1 MISNDKKQSK
11 VVHYSDS
18 LKEYLTVQFD
28 GNGMPLYSTSSR
40 KYISENR
47 NLDICVADTGSCA
60 VVVVNRTGGLRFK
73 YTGPPLSIN
82 TSFKPGVITTDN
94 YGQILTADSHNERI
108 HILDQD
114 GQFLRYIVVQKSG
127 CPFSLSIDI
136 KNRLFLAGKKNGN
149 IKIIS
154 YT

>member
-28 GNGMPLYSTSSR
+28 GNGIPLYSTSSR
-40 KYISENR
+40 KHISENR
-47 NLDICVADTGSCA
+47 NLDICVADKGSCA

-73 YTGPPLSIN
+73 YTGPSPNI
-82 TSFKPGVITTDN
+82 SFKPGVIVTDN

-114 GQFLRYIVVQKSG
+114 GKFLRYIVVQTSD
-127 CPFSLSIDI
+127 CPFSLSVDI
-136 KNRLFLAGKKNGN
+136 KNRLFLAGEKSGN
-149 IKIIS
+149 IMVIS

>member
-1 MISNDKKQSK
+1 
-11 VVHYSDS
+11 
-18 LKEYLTVQFD
+18 
-28 GNGMPLYSTSSR
+28 MPLYSTSSR

-47 NLDICVADTGSCA
+47 NLDICVADTGSCD

-73 YTGPPLSIN
+73 YTGPPPSIN

-114 GQFLRYIVVQKSG
+114 GQFLRYIVVQKSD

-136 KNRLFLAGKKNGN
+136 KNRLFLAGEKSGN